1 MTLLSVQKKEIQI
14 QLLTRGMFLYTEN
27 LDLLLQSNPTILIL
41 LHFSEQK
48 NNWLFAGISISN
60 FSY

>member
-27 LDLLLQSNPTILIL
+27 LDLLLQSIPTILI
-41 LHFSEQK
+41 
-48 NNWLFAGISISN
+48 
-60 FSY
+60 